1 MIRPMIVGIALVG
14 VVLPAIAQKVTLIT
28 AVEAALPPAAGT
40 LATRGISRGP
50 SVKQLS
56 PATDSP
62 VKGPVDLKFS
72 FEGRGGEKIDPI
84 IILKITDKN
93 GVVLREFSPTA
104 KAVMKPETA
113 YLMTFMLQGAVRE
126 PGGTAE
132 GLNRSFIAA
141 GNEIGA
147 KTGTTSN
154 FSDGW
159 FMGVT
164 QKLVTGVW
172 VGGDDRSIH
181 FRNIQ
186 LGQGAKMAMPAFT
199 KFMEKVYSDRSLA
212 LDGYQKM
219 PFIKPE
225 NIAFDFSC
233 VGGIGGDSTLTSS
246 TATALP
252 E

>member
-1 MIRPMIVGIALVG
+1 MKALGASKIADFAHKAGITSSLY
-14 VVLPAIAQKVTLIT
+14 
-28 AVEAALPPAAGT
+28 E
-40 LATRGISRGP
+40 GP
-50 SVKQLS
+50 SLCLGTSEVS
-56 PATDSP
+56 
-62 VKGPVDLKFS
+62 V
-72 FEGRGGEKIDPI
+72 FEQVSAYSTFANGGEKIDPI

-132 GLNRSFIAA
+132 GLNRSSIAA

-233 VGGIGGDSTLTSS
+233 VGGIGGDSTLPSS